1 MYDGIHKQI
10 QIWKSQKEDHVISVD
25 LLTKANKD
33 RLYQMWQQH
42 PRPDKGIS
50 AL

>member
-1 MYDGIHKQI
+1 MYDRIHKQI
-10 QIWKSQKEDHVISVD
+10 QIEKSQKEDHVISVN

-33 RLYQMWQQH
+33 GLHQMWQQNR
-42 PRPDKGIS
+42 RPDKGIS